1 MNFVF
6 EQRKTGGDRNFGYLL
21 GDRNAGAAVL
31 VDPSYEP
38 EALVER
44 AAAQGLEVELVVNTH
59 GHADHTNGN
68 ERAREL
74 TGAPVAAHPDAPRRP
89 DVILEDGD
97 VRTLGDLGLEFLH
110 APGHADDHLVVHLPD
125 HAVALTGDL
134 LFVGKIGGTAD
145 EASARR
151 EWESLARIVDRLPDE
166 TTIWPG
172 HDYGCRPAS
181 TIGLER
187 VTNPFLQCEDFEEF
201 VDLKRRWASFKE
213 EHGLV

>member
-6 EQRKTGGDRNFGYLL
+6 EQRRTGGDRNFGYLL
-21 GDRNAGAAVL
+21 GDRSSGVAAL

-38 EALVER
+38 ETLVER
-44 AAAQGLEVELVVNTH
+44 AAAQGLEVELIVNTH

-74 TGAPVAAHPDAPRRP
+74 TGAPLAAHRSAASDP
-89 DVILEDGD
+89 DVPLEDGD
-97 VRTLGDLGLEFLH
+97 ARPLGDLTLELLH
-110 APGHADDHLVVHLPD
+110 VPGHADDHLLVHVPE

-134 LFVGKIGGTAD
+134 LFVGKIGGTATE
-145 EASARR
+145 EAARR
-151 EWESLARIVDRLPDE
+151 EMESLERVLDRLPDE
-166 TTIWPG
+166 TTVWPG

-181 TIGLER
+181 TLGLER
-187 VTNPFLQCEDFEEF
+187 ATNPFLQCGDFEEF
-201 VDLKRRWASFKE
+201 MDLKRRWASFKE